1 MRPGTQEIMKY
12 NSIKCIFSLLIIV
25 LFSISCAR
33 PVPPEKLN
41 YVGEWQSKEMYLL
54 ILQDGSVKYKRLKGG
69 GTSEVTG
76 PLKEFQGDDFV
87 VGIAFINTTFIVSKP
102 PYQENG
108 VWKMVVDGVELK
120 KIQ

>member
-1 MRPGTQEIMKY
+1 MKS
-12 NSIKCIFSLLIIV
+12 NSIKCTFSVLIIV
-25 LFSISCAR
+25 LFLISCAK
-33 PVPPEKLN
+33 PVPPEKEN

-69 GTSEVTG
+69 GTTTVTG
-76 PLKEFQGDDFV
+76 PLKEFQGDNFV
-87 VGIAFINTTFIVSKP
+87 VGIAFIKTTFIVSKP

-108 VWKMVVDGVELK
+108 EWKMVIDGVELK

>member
-1 MRPGTQEIMKY
+1 MKS
-12 NSIKCIFSLLIIV
+12 NSIKRIFSVLIIV
-25 LFSISCAR
+25 LFLISCAK
-33 PVPPEKLN
+33 PVPPEKEN

-69 GTSEVTG
+69 GTTKVSG
-76 PLKEFQGDDFV
+76 PLKEFQGDNFV
-87 VGIAFINTTFIVSKP
+87 VGIAFIKTTFIVSKP

-108 VWKMVVDGVELK
+108 AWKMVVDGVELT